1 MVNIDKIIEKLKLN
15 FVFSYYF
22 LIFFW
27 FFIQFFSLLIL
38 NLNRNE
44 ERFLNNILMFII
56 ALNCFNFIFVNIGIG
71 IILTIILLPIEF
83 VLISIETKK
92 KVFIKFLLNSSFF
105 YVVIIYNDLINS
117 MIKNFIEFN
126 CNVYVIVSIT
136 LFLVGFRIVLSVFEG
151 VKMVLRKED
160 FGDYDDDE
168 DENNNE
174 NNKNDE
180 NNNNNE
186 NNKNEEINKN
196 NNNNNNENNNKND
209 DNNNNNDNNKNDN
222 NKNDENN
229 NNDNKKDENN
239 IDNK

>member
-1 MVNIDKIIEKLKLN
+1 MINIDIIIEKLKLN

-105 YVVIIYNDLINS
+105 YVIIIYNDLINS
-117 MIKNFIEFN
+117 MVKNFIEFN

-160 FGDYDDDE
+160 FGDYDDDYFDDDE
-168 DENNNE
+168 DE
-174 NNKNDE
+174 
-180 NNNNNE
+180 
-186 NNKNEEINKN
+186 
-196 NNNNNNENNNKND
+196 NNNENNNKND
-209 DNNNNNDNNKNDN
+209 NNKNDN
-222 NKNDENN
+222 DKSDKNNSDKNNSDKNN
-229 NNDNKKDENN
+229 NNNKDNEKKRRINQN
-239 IDNK
+239 FYYQKI